1 MLTWSELEDVLLDVE
16 INLRIWLLTYIEG
29 DLDYSVLTPD
39 SMTLGRDIKVLYG
52 SLEEKEVSDNWEK
65 RQRYLHKCKEAA
77 WKWWVHE
84 YLAALRKKHN
94 LSHTEKLVKININDE
109 VMIKEDDKNC
119 KKWKIRIIE
128 NDFMV
133 KDNTFRSN
141 RIRTGKSVIERPVE
155 LLYRME
161 LHCD

>member
-65 RQRYLHKCKEAA
+65 RQRYVHKCKEAA

-84 YLAALRKKHN
+84 YLAALRENHN
-94 LSHTEKLVKININDE
+94 LSHTDKLVKININDE

-128 NDFMV
+128 NNFMV
-133 KDNTFRSN
+133 KDNTFKSN

>member
-1 MLTWSELEDVLLDVE
+1 MITWSELEDVLLDVE
-16 INLRIWLLTYIEG
+16 INLRIWPLTYTEG

-65 RQRYLHKCKEAA
+65 RHVHKCKEAA

-84 YLAALRKKHN
+84 YLAALRENHN
-94 LSHTEKLVKININDE
+94 LSHTDKLVKININDE

-128 NDFMV
+128 NNFMV